1 MPQEEIMMLE
11 SWDEFP
17 SSLEQLKHFREKKE
31 ADNNRALQEPLFR
44 GLGNSEW
51 PLKTTLERSSDAET
65 NETLLTYYRKAA
77 RTKPAVESLT
87 GRSWN
92 DIPDYLE
99 FERLV
104 QDGHWIDM
112 TLSRNSAIY
121 EYLLYLRHHGFPSP
135 ILDWTVSPYVA
146 ALFAFDAMPETASHV
161 LLYVYFRDTM
171 QVGGSDAHLFV
182 VGPYVRTHPRHY
194 LQQSRYSICV
204 QTIWEQHGEKVHI
217 DYKFLPHGDVLTDSM
232 NDDLIIKLLIPATE
246 RKRALRQLD
255 LMSLNPYSVLGSEEA
270 LIRTIGRRELL
281 FRNE

>member
-1 MPQEEIMMLE
+1 
-11 SWDEFP
+11 
-17 SSLEQLKHFREKKE
+17 
-31 ADNNRALQEPLFR
+31 
-44 GLGNSEW
+44 
-51 PLKTTLERSSDAET
+51 LKTTLERSSDAET

-92 DIPDYLE
+92 DIADCLE

-135 ILDWTVSPYVA
+135 ILNWTVSPYIA

-255 LMSLNPYSVLGSEEA
+255 LMSLNPYSVLGSEEP

-281 FRNE
+281 FKNE